1 MAAMRKTVSPD
12 RSARSAGFEPA
23 WLDLERLARV
33 EVSSED
39 PAHPVEEALRTGRA
53 SGWRAG
59 ASGPQTLRLCF
70 DEPQLLQRI
79 RVQFEETQH
88 ERRQEFALRW
98 SADGTSFR
106 EIVRQQWNLSPSG
119 STREAENYVVALAG
133 VFVLELHIV
142 PDTGGGEARASIEE
156 LRIA

>member
-1 MAAMRKTVSPD
+1 MRKSIVPGMSVHST
-12 RSARSAGFEPA
+12 GFEPA
-23 WLDLERLARV
+23 WFDLERLARV

-39 PAHPVEEALRTGRA
+39 PAHPVEEALRMGRPA
-53 SGWRAG
+53 GWRAG

-79 RVQFEETQH
+79 RVEFEETQH

-106 EIVRQQWNLSPSG
+106 EIVRQQWNFSPSR
-119 STREAENYVVALAG
+119 STREAENYDVVLAG
-133 VFVLELHIV
+133 VSVLELHIV
-142 PDTGGGEARASIEE
+142 PDTSGGDARASLAE
-156 LRIA
+156 LRLA

>member
-1 MAAMRKTVSPD
+1 MRKNIVPGVSV
-12 RSARSAGFEPA
+12 RSTALEPA

-39 PAHPVEEALRTGRA
+39 PAHPVEEALRMGRPA
-53 SGWRAG
+53 GWRAG

-79 RVQFEETQH
+79 RVHFEETQH

-106 EIVRQQWNLSPSG
+106 EIVRQQWNFSPSG

-133 VFVLELHIV
+133 VSVLELQIV
-142 PDTGGGEARASIEE
+142 PDTSGGDARASLAE
-156 LRIA
+156 LRVA

>member
-1 MAAMRKTVSPD
+1 MRKTIFPPTSEPL
-12 RSARSAGFEPA
+12 AGPEPA

-39 PAHPVEEALRTGRA
+39 PAHPVEEALRASRP

-59 ASGPQTLRLCF
+59 ASGAQTLRLCF

-79 RVQFEETQH
+79 RLHFEERQH

-98 SADGTSFR
+98 SADGKSFH
-106 EIVRQQWNLSPSG
+106 EIVRQQWNFSPSG

-133 VFVLELHIV
+133 VSVLELHVV
-142 PDTGGGEARASIEE
+142 PDTSGGDAHASLAE

>member
-1 MAAMRKTVSPD
+1 MRKNIVPGMSV
-12 RSARSAGFEPA
+12 RSTAFEPA

-39 PAHPVEEALRTGRA
+39 PAHPVEEALRMGRPA
-53 SGWRAG
+53 GWRAG

-70 DEPQLLQRI
+70 DEPQLLQCI
-79 RVQFEETQH
+79 RVHFEETQH

-106 EIVRQQWNLSPSG
+106 EIVRQQWNFSPSG

-133 VFVLELHIV
+133 VSVLELQIV
-142 PDTGGGEARASIEE
+142 PDTSGGDAHASLAE